1 MRALR
6 LRAVERVGGDVD
18 LAERVGFDAEVGH
31 VGGGRAGQGRRNV
44 PARRRA
50 GSGDPGETDRRAC
63 LRVESAR
70 PACTR
75 SAADTFGATA
85 ATPLLTLLSTVP
97 AMQAAADAAR
107 AAGRRLA
114 LVPTMGALHDGHLA
128 LARDA
133 RRRVG
138 PEGHVTVSV
147 FVNPTQFAPGE
158 DFEAYPRTLDAD
170 TAALESLGAGVVDA
184 VFAPTAPGM
193 YPFGLPP
200 FTTVAVRD
208 LDRHLCGAARP
219 GHFAGVTTVVAKL
232 FLACRPHVAIFGE
245 KDAQQ
250 LAILRRMTAEM
261 GFGIDVAGHPI
272 VREPDGLALSSRNRY
287 LSPDGADG
295 RARAVA
301 GRLRGRAPRGSG
313 RDARGRGRRGDDG
326 ARSAA
331 RRASASVCRGRRRRR
346 RCSPSK
352 RLSKGGPSAGR
363 YLAAVAAFVGTTR
376 LIDNVS
382 LAIGDRQPDI

>member
-1 MRALR
+1 
-6 LRAVERVGGDVD
+6 
-18 LAERVGFDAEVGH
+18 
-31 VGGGRAGQGRRNV
+31 
-44 PARRRA
+44 
-50 GSGDPGETDRRAC
+50 
-63 LRVESAR
+63 
-70 PACTR
+70 
-75 SAADTFGATA
+75 
-85 ATPLLTLLSTVP
+85 
-97 AMQAAADAAR
+97 MQAEADAAR

-114 LVPTMGALHDGHLA
+114 LVPTMGALHAGHLA

-138 PEGHVTVSV
+138 PDGHVTVSV

-170 TAALESLGAGVVDA
+170 TAALDLLGAGVVDA
-184 VFAPTAPGM
+184 VFAPTAPEM

-208 LDRHLCGAARP
+208 LDRHLCGASRP

-232 FLACRPHVAIFGE
+232 FLACRPHVAVFGE

-250 LAILRRMTAEM
+250 LAVLRRMTAEM

-272 VREPDGLALSSRNRY
+272 VREAGGLALSSRNRY
-287 LSPDGADG
+287 LSAAE
-295 RARAVA
+295 RTAALALSRAVFAAERLADA
-301 GRLRGRAPRGSG
+301 GETR
-313 RDARGRGRRGDDG
+313 
-326 ARSAA
+326 AA
-331 RRASASVCRGRRRRR
+331 RLAEAMTAEMAGVRVDYAEVVDADALQPVETLA
-346 RCSPSK
+346 K
-352 RLSKGGPSAGR
+352 DGPSRGR

-382 LAIGDRQPDI
+382 LAIGDRPTGI